1 VEVEEE
7 FGLRSASMPHG
18 GDASNINSF
27 SDVFALQ
34 GVSSPSDNARLHP
47 DPPVLSAAAVME
59 DGDDITALQDIPTI
73 TRSSSPFATARPSST
88 LLLRPRSHRG
98 GGSGSIRGSSSSSFG
113 GNSGSGGSSDAAGRG
128 VGGAASGG
136 RYSSRATGAG
146 AMAALSGLDDDEPL
160 LFTMSELGAQQQG
173 QSQCLG
179 SGSGPSPNRNADSS
193 PAHER
198 RSAAGGGGIT
208 RQ

>member
-34 GVSSPSDNARLHP
+34 GVSSPSDDARLRP
-47 DPPVLSAAAVME
+47 DPPVPDTAAAVME

-113 GNSGSGGSSDAAGRG
+113 GNSGSGGSSDAVGRG
-128 VGGAASGG
+128 ISGAASGG
-136 RYSSRATGAG
+136 RYSSRAG
-146 AMAALSGLDDDEPL
+146 AMAALAGLDDDEPL
-160 LFTMSELGAQQQG
+160 LFTMSELGAQQQS
-173 QSQCLG
+173 QSQSLG

-198 RSAAGGGGIT
+198 RSAAGGGGIA
-208 RQ
+208 RR